1 MKNSILSYLALG
13 LFMATLSHQAN
24 AGIIKTDIVMIVDES
39 GSMRDVQT
47 NIRNNIGLFASI
59 LSAGG
64 IDARYALVGYGSSS
78 DNIRQL
84 VDFTSAAG
92 FATAA
97 ADLVASGS
105 YEPAFDASAYAL
117 NSLDTFGGVQDSTF
131 TFRADA
137 VKNLIIFTDEPDR
150 GGFVDFAEADAL
162 LTTNSALYNA
172 VLDGTSTETSIG
184 PLATG
189 HGGAV
194 FDLNGL
200 NTNDQT
206 VVTAFV
212 TAFANAKLQE
222 TIDFC
227 TANPTDPACISVSVP
242 EPTSMLLLGLGL
254 LGMTARSKRAQL

>member
-1 MKNSILSYLALG
+1 MLSNMKNSILSYLALG

-39 GSMRDVQT
+39 GSMGNVQV
-47 NIRNNIGLFASI
+47 NLRNNIGLFASI

-64 IDARYALVGYGSSS
+64 VDARYALVGYGRSG
-78 DNIRQL
+78 DLIRTIT
-84 VDFTSAAG
+84 DFTDPAG

-97 ADLVASGS
+97 AGLVASGGS
-105 YEPAFDASAYAL
+105 EPAFDATAYAL
-117 NSLDTFGGVQDSTF
+117 NDFAGEASSFSY
-131 TFRADA
+131 RSDA
-137 VKNLIIFTDEPDR
+137 VKNLIIFTDEPHNS
-150 GGFVDFAEADAL
+150 GTLSFADADAK
-162 LTTNSALYNA
+162 LTANNALYNA
-172 VLDGTSTETSIG
+172 VLRGSSTIASIG

-189 HGGAV
+189 HGGQV

-200 NTNDQT
+200 NTNNQQ
-206 VVTAFV
+206 VVTDFV

-227 TANPTDPACISVSVP
+227 TANPTDPACITVSVP